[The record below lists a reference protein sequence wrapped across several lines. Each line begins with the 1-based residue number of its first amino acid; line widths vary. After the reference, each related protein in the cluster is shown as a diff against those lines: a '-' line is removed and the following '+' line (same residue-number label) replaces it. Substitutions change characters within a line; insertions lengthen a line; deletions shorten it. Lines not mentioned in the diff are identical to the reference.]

1 MFPFRADKPE
11 KERISNG
18 ATPADTLWANIS
30 PDSISTKRE
39 LTVVEKLDSVAILLD
54 MAVGEMEEQEE
65 ASTDP
70 IAHAAALLSSVNHE
84 KLTDADLL
92 LFTDLLIQLNS
103 TNSLDGEVVED
114 LWEDSPTDNR
124 EVDSLLFS
132 LDEIVL
138 PEAEFD
144 STGLEEALK
153 VVKLPSVPVVIN
165 NKVENAIRFFQT
177 RGRKTFTAWLNRAGL
192 YAPIMEPILEA
203 EGIPKELV
211 FLSMIE
217 SGFNPK
223 AYSYAHAA
231 GQWQFISSTGRIFD
245 LKIDYWYDERRD
257 PVKST
262 VAATKYL
269 KKLYHDFNDWYLAI
283 ASYNCGEGRVK
294 RQVRR
299 KKTSD
304 FWRLKK
310 LPRQT
315 RNYVPTYL
323 AAMIIAQNP
332 TGFGFNEID
341 YRKYPDVDTVVVT
354 ECIDLEVAAGFVGVT
369 FDSLKSLNPMMIRW
383 CTPPLIDSVNLF
395 IPQGTKEQ
403 FVDRLS
409 KLSPEEKRKWIAH
422 KVRRGE
428 TLSIIAERYGTS
440 IWALR
445 SFKRNNIRNK
455 HKISIGQIIYVPIP
469 SEAYTKSRSAN
480 SLAYD
485 NAPPGT
491 KKIRYSVRKGDVLS
505 VIAERYGVSL
515 RSLKRW
521 NRLTRKRFIYPGQKL
536 TIWVP
541 EGRRIADNPVP
552 PVAKVEESKSNNK
565 KQSMPSRN
573 VGENKYTIY
582 TMQKGDTL
590 WDISLRNNVSIAELK
605 RINKIR
611 NHRYLRPG
619 DEIKIPV
626 KDKS

>member
-1 MFPFRADKPE
+1 
-11 KERISNG
+11 
-18 ATPADTLWANIS
+18 
-30 PDSISTKRE
+30 
-39 LTVVEKLDSVAILLD
+39 
-54 MAVGEMEEQEE
+54 
-65 ASTDP
+65 
-70 IAHAAALLSSVNHE
+70 
-84 KLTDADLL
+84 
-92 LFTDLLIQLNS
+92 
-103 TNSLDGEVVED
+103 
-114 LWEDSPTDNR
+114 
-124 EVDSLLFS
+124 
-132 LDEIVL
+132 
-138 PEAEFD
+138 
-144 STGLEEALK
+144 
-153 VVKLPSVPVVIN
+153 
-165 NKVENAIRFFQT
+165 
-177 RGRKTFTAWLNRAGL
+177 
-192 YAPIMEPILEA
+192 
-203 EGIPKELV
+203 
-211 FLSMIE
+211 
-217 SGFNPK
+217 
-223 AYSYAHAA
+223 
-231 GQWQFISSTGRIFD
+231 
-245 LKIDYWYDERRD
+245 
-257 PVKST
+257 
-262 VAATKYL
+262 
-269 KKLYHDFNDWYLAI
+269 
-283 ASYNCGEGRVK
+283 
-294 RQVRR
+294 
-299 KKTSD
+299 
-304 FWRLKK
+304 
-310 LPRQT
+310 
-315 RNYVPTYL
+315 
-323 AAMIIAQNP
+323 
-332 TGFGFNEID
+332 
-341 YRKYPDVDTVVVT
+341 VDTVVVT